1 MAKRGRT
8 KGSKERAIER
18 RFKSLRYRLKG
29 YSFNRIGE
37 LLSIS
42 NAQAFRDVQ
51 EALRIEIENGRGD
64 TEELRELESQ
74 RLDDLW
80 KKLHVRLLDSK
91 GVLDLEVVDRLCRLL
106 DRRAKLH
113 GIDKPVTQKVAI
125 DWMEEAKLFGKD
137 EEETRDFVNSLAD
150 EIVARSAGANA
161 EGSRGAGGGKD
172 KAASK
177 NRSDGATGA

>member
-8 KGSKERAIER
+8 KGAKERAVER
-18 RFKSLRYRLKG
+18 RYKSLRYRLKG

-37 LLSIS
+37 LLEIS

-51 EALRIEIENGRGD
+51 EALRLEIEGGRDD

-80 KKLHVRLLDSK
+80 KKLTARLRNSSGMLNLD
-91 GVLDLEVVDRLCRLL
+91 VVDRLCRLL

-113 GIDKPVTQKVAI
+113 GLDKPVTQKVAI
-125 DWMEEAKLFGKD
+125 DWMEEAKILGKN
-137 EEETRDFVNSLAD
+137 EEEARNFIYSLAD

-161 EGSRGAGGGKD
+161 EGSRSAGSGKD
-172 KAASK
+172 
-177 NRSDGATGA
+177 